1 MSAKRLLNCIKA
13 DIKFQLK
20 HGFYTVYIVLSVIY
34 IIILGYIPH
43 ETQKIVLPLLVYFD
57 PAGLGLFFIG
67 GMVLLEK
74 EQGVLAL
81 LYITPLKTEE
91 YIISKVI
98 TLGLISTLAG
108 AAISMASYGM
118 SADYALLA
126 GGTFLVS
133 VFYTLIG
140 IIIASKASSVNAYI
154 VKMVPAIVILII
166 PCLSIIG
173 SSIIGDTLAKI
184 MLFVPSAG
192 GLRMMLGAYSDISAV
207 DIIVSLSGLIIV
219 NILLVKKVYS
229 IFTRKVILN
238 E

>member
-1 MSAKRLLNCIKA
+1 MSAKRLINSIKA
-13 DIKFQLK
+13 DVQFQLK

-34 IIILGYIPH
+34 IAILGYIPH
-43 ETQKIVLPLLVYFD
+43 ETQKIVLPLLIYFD

-98 TLGLISTLAG
+98 TLGLISSLAG
-108 AAISMASYGM
+108 TVISLAAYGISANYM
-118 SADYALLA
+118 LLIS
-126 GGTFLVS
+126 GTFLVS

-140 IIIASKASSVNAYI
+140 IIIASKTVNVNSYI
-154 VKMVPAIVILII
+154 VKMIPAIIVFLI
-166 PCLSIIG
+166 PCLSLIKND
-173 SSIIGDTLAKI
+173 IIGDSLQKI
-184 MLFVPSAG
+184 MLFVPSAA
-192 GLRMMLGAYSDISAV
+192 GLKLMLGAYVKISAA
-207 DIIVSLSGLIIV
+207 DIMISFSGLIIV
-219 NILLVKKVYS
+219 NTLLVKKVYS
-229 IFTRKVILN
+229 IFTQNIIMN